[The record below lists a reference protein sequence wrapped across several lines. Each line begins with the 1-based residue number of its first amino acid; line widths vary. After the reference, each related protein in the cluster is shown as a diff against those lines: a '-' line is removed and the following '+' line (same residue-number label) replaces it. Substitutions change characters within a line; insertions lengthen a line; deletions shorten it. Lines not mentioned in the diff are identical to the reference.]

1 MNLNYHLILAS
12 KSPRR
17 QELLRSLGLDFETRT
32 KEVDE
37 SFPADMEVKLVAEY
51 LAEKKSDAFGD
62 LAQKELLITSDTTVV
77 IGSTILNKPVDFEE
91 AVAMLSALSGNSHE
105 VVTGV
110 CLRSTE
116 KRVLFSETTEVH
128 FRDLTDEEIA
138 HYVNQYKPMDKAGAY
153 GIQEWIG
160 MIGIEKIVGDYYN
173 VMGLPTQSLYK
184 RMREDFGFASI

>member
-17 QELLRSLGLDFETRT
+17 QDLLKSLGLEFEIRT

-37 SFPADMEVKLVAEY
+37 SFASDMDVKLVARY
-51 LAEKKSDAFGD
+51 LAEKKSTAFGE

-77 IGSTILNKPVDFEE
+77 MGSVILNKPADKDE
-91 AVAMLSALSGNSHE
+91 ATAMLQALSGGIHK

-110 CLRSTE
+110 CLRSADKT
-116 KRVLFSETTEVH
+116 VAFSETTEVH
-128 FRDLTDEEIA
+128 FRDLTDEEIE
-138 HYVNQYKPMDKAGAY
+138 HYIDHYKPMDKAGAY

-173 VMGLPTQSLYK
+173 VMGLPTQRLYSHLK
-184 RMREDFGFASI
+184 EEFTTTA